1 MCIRDSLPPMAS
13 SFLTRFRSGPYLRNE
28 QGVQKYAE
36 MALGQLVRTVAK
48 KSRFYREQSEN
59 LLVEKANLRQRQQEM
74 ADQPILEPGAYFK
87 LRRRILL
94 QQAVI
99 AVTIVG
105 AMAIVFLSLS
115 AFLAAATPQLGA
127 WRWILSAIFAA
138 VLGGGGLVVT
148 ERLVESLMPVAPVD
162 AEDTDRAVDV
172 LDANPRGSA
181 ALWLFLLAALLLVMM
196 GLAEVRASQ
205 LYQATGSYLLYVAFL
220 VGALVL
226 PILGGAMRWDS
237 MRYVNLYK
245 TTQMHR
251 EVDARLSQIDSVLRQ
266 TEEFESNFYKVRLL
280 TTWDE
285 LNAFRT
291 VKENYNARKGL
302 SEPLTGHFASAFDLF
317 QAEAARRY
325 EADLRDL
332 TAKSLRRLDSV
343 EGAAPVV
350 GGKLGQGAAAPSK
363 LSPVPGVA
371 APEAPPLSAAAAGVS
386 YDEPAADSPL
396 YLTPK
401 PVR

>member
-1 MCIRDSLPPMAS
+1 MAS

-28 QGVQKYAE
+28 QGTQKYAE

-87 LRRRILL
+87 LRPRLFLHQI
-94 QQAVI
+94 VI
-99 AVTIVG
+99 AMTLIG
-105 AMAIVFLSLS
+105 SMAIVFLSLS
-115 AFLAAATPQLGA
+115 AFLAAATPQLGM

-138 VLGGGGLVVT
+138 ILGGGGLVVT
-148 ERLVESLMPVAPVD
+148 ERLVESLMPQPHGEEGD
-162 AEDTDRAVDV
+162 DRAVDAV
-172 LDANPRGSA
+172 EGNPRGA
-181 ALWLFLLAALLLVMM
+181 AMLWLVLLGALLLVLL
-196 GLAEVRASQ
+196 GLAEVRAAQ
-205 LYQATGSYLLYVAFL
+205 LQEATGSRLLYLAFL
-220 VGALVL
+220 VGSLVL
-226 PILGGAMRWDS
+226 PLLGGAMRWDS
-237 MRYVNLYK
+237 MRYISLYK

-251 EVDARLSQIDSVLRQ
+251 EVDARLSQIDSVIRQ

-291 VKENYNARKGL
+291 VKENYNARKGI

-325 EADLRDL
+325 ESDLRDL

-350 GGKLGQGAAAPSK
+350 GGKLGQGAAPGASTK

-371 APEAPPLSAAAAGVS
+371 PRSVEASAEVDGEELTPEVS
-386 YDEPAADSPL
+386 YDAPGPDSPL

>member
-1 MCIRDSLPPMAS
+1 MAS

-28 QGVQKYAE
+28 QGTQKYAE

-87 LRRRILL
+87 LRRRIFLH
-94 QQAVI
+94 QIVI
-99 AVTIVG
+99 AVTLIG
-105 AMAIVFLSLS
+105 SMAIVFLSLS
-115 AFLAAATPQLGA
+115 AFLAAATPQLGT

-138 VLGGGGLVVT
+138 ILGGGGLVVT
-148 ERLVESLMPVAPVD
+148 ERLVESLMPQPHVETD
-162 AEDTDRAVDV
+162 GDDDRA
-172 LDANPRGSA
+172 LDAVEGNPRGA
-181 ALWLFLLAALLLVMM
+181 AILWMVLLGALLLVMLGM
-196 GLAEVRASQ
+196 AEVRAAQ
-205 LYQATGSYLLYVAFL
+205 LREATGSGLLYVAFL
-220 VGALVL
+220 VGSLVL
-226 PILGGAMRWDS
+226 PLLGGAMRWDS
-237 MRYVNLYK
+237 MRYISLYK

-251 EVDARLSQIDSVLRQ
+251 EVDARLSQIDSVIRQ

-291 VKENYNARKGL
+291 VKENYNARKGI

-325 EADLRDL
+325 ESDLRDL

-343 EGAAPVV
+343 EGAAPIV
-350 GGKLGQGAAAPSK
+350 GGKLGQGTSGTPSK
-363 LSPVPGVA
+363 LSPVPGLASRPDV
-371 APEAPPLSAAAAGVS
+371 EADSDEPSPDVS
-386 YDEPAADSPL
+386 YDAPGPDSPL